1 MFGQVSNTHCRIVI
15 SGVLITAFLML
26 LFATA
31 ADARRA
37 RRAVGGAAIGAGV
50 GAIVNGGRGARTGA
64 AAGALIGAI
73 R

>member
-1 MFGQVSNTHCRIVI
+1 MIGQISNLHYRFVI

-26 LFATA
+26 VIATT